1 MAEDAKKK
9 DEKHEDAP
17 PKKGL
22 NKMIIIGGAVALLL
36 VLGAGAFFF
45 LNKKDKGA
53 DKEDVAAADEEPKAK
68 KEKGKE
74 KEKEK
79 GSSSHGGKGEKK
91 EGAKEDTMGFA
102 ALEPFIVN
110 LMDNTGTRY
119 LKITIQLEMDKQE
132 AVEEVKARTPQ
143 IRDAVLV
150 LLSSKTYADIG
161 TVQGKYQL
169 RDEVIARVNQIL
181 KDGKAKTAYFT
192 EFVVQ

>member
-1 MAEDAKKK
+1 MAEGAKK

-17 PKKGL
+17 SKKGL

-36 VLGAGAFFF
+36 VIGGGAFFF

-68 KEKGKE
+68 KEKGHE

-79 GSSSHGGKGEKK
+79 TSSSHGEKK
-91 EGAKEDTMGFA
+91 EGAKEDTTGFV

-110 LMDNTGTRY
+110 LLDNTGTRY
-119 LKITIQLEMDKQE
+119 LKVSVQLEMDKQD
-132 AVEEVKARTPQ
+132 AAEEVKTRTPQ
-143 IRDAVLV
+143 IRDAIIV
-150 LLSSKTYADIG
+150 LLSSKSYADIG

-181 KDGKAKTAYFT
+181 KGGKAKTAYFT

>member
-1 MAEDAKKK
+1 MADEEKKRG
-9 DEKHEDAP
+9 EKGKEDAP
-17 PKKGL
+17 PPKKSL
-22 NKMIIIGGAVALLL
+22 NKMIIIGGAAALLL
-36 VLGAGAFFF
+36 VIGGGAFFF
-45 LNKKDKGA
+45 LNKDKGA
-53 DKEDVAAADEEPKAK
+53 DKEDVATDEEPKAK
-68 KEKGKE
+68 KEKGHE
-74 KEKEK
+74 KEKP
-79 GSSSHGGKGEKK
+79 SSSHGEKK

-119 LKITIQLEMDKQE
+119 LKVTIQLEMDKQE
-132 AVEEVKARTPQ
+132 AVDEVKTRTPQ

-181 KDGKAKTAYFT
+181 KNGKVKTAYFT

>member
-36 VLGAGAFFF
+36 VIGGGAFFF
-45 LNKKDKGA
+45 LNKDKGA
-53 DKEDVAAADEEPKAK
+53 DKEDAASAEGEPKAK
-68 KEKGKE
+68 KEKGHE

-79 GSSSHGGKGEKK
+79 PSSSHGEKK
-91 EGAKEDTMGFA
+91 EGANEDTMGFA

-119 LKITIQLEMDKQE
+119 LKVTIQLEMDKQE
-132 AVEEVKARTPQ
+132 AADEVKARTPQ

-181 KDGKAKTAYFT
+181 KDGKVKTAYFT